1 MANLSRVKMN
11 AARNVMEVGEIKDQI
26 PKIENEIEI
35 VIRKYFSNLLFWFPI
50 YFCQSDVRDTEFLDG
65 ISCMSHFLGSFFMQF
80 YTAYKGYNN

>member
-35 VIRKYFSNLLFWFPI
+35 VIREYFSNLLF
-50 YFCQSDVRDTEFLDG
+50 
-65 ISCMSHFLGSFFMQF
+65 
-80 YTAYKGYNN
+80 